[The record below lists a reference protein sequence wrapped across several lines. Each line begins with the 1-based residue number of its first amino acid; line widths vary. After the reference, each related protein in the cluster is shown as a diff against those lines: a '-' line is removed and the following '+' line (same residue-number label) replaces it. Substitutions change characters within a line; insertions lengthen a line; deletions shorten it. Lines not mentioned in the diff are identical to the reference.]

1 MAVVII
7 APRQQQ
13 PSLAVPTTVPALLHD
28 LVRYTAERHGALPA
42 LVHGATQLTYS
53 ELASAIARTAAGLR
67 RLGLRPDER
76 VAVYLPK
83 IPEAVIALFAAPL
96 AGGVM
101 VPINPVLKGAQ
112 VAHIL
117 RDCNVRLLVTSA
129 ERAAA
134 LRAVL
139 RDCRDLRAV
148 VIAGEDWPDEPLSG
162 VVTHAWHTLDEVE
175 PLKPP
180 RRIDSDMAG
189 IFYTSGSTGAPKGVV
204 LSHRNLVSGAHSVN
218 AYLHNGPEDRL
229 LAVLPLSF
237 DYGFSQLTTAF
248 AAGASVVLLEYL
260 LPRDV
265 IRAVVRHRITGL
277 AAVPPLWGR
286 LVRETWPPEAAASL
300 RYLTSSGGVMPVPV
314 IQALRQALPDTQI
327 HLMYGLTEAFRSTA
341 LPPEEI
347 DRRPGSIGLPIP
359 NAEIMVVRED
369 GSECEPEEIGELVH
383 RGSLVALGYWNDP
396 ERTAERFRPAPR
408 RPHGL
413 PLPEIA
419 VWSGDRAWRDAEG
432 YLYFAGR
439 EDHMIKTSGYRVSPD
454 EIEGP
459 VLASGLV
466 TEAAAFGVP
475 DAELGQAIVLAVAG
489 EDASE
494 AVLALC
500 REQLPNYMQPRRVWC
515 LDELPRT
522 PNGKIDRQALR
533 TRYAEHIEER

>member
-1 MAVVII
+1 M
-7 APRQQQ
+7 
-13 PSLAVPTTVPALLHD
+13 PTTVPTSLHD
-28 LVRYTAERHGALPA
+28 LIALRAACHADAPA
-42 LVHGATQLTYS
+42 LHQREHTLGYG
-53 ELASAIARTAAGLR
+53 ELAETVDRIANGLL

-83 IPEAVIALFAAPL
+83 TLEAVIALFAAPR

-101 VPINPVLKGAQ
+101 VPVNPVLKPAQ

-117 RDCNVRLLVTSA
+117 RDCNVRILVTSGERA
-129 ERAAA
+129 ER
-134 LRAVL
+134 LREVL

-148 VIAGEDWPDEPLSG
+148 VITEGEPLQTPLPG
-162 VVTHAWHTLDEVE
+162 VGTLRWAALDRE
-175 PLKPP
+175 PLQQAP
-180 RRIDSDMAG
+180 RRIDTDLAA

-204 LSHRNLVSGAHSVN
+204 LSHLNLVSGAHSVN
-218 AYLHNGPEDRL
+218 AYLHNRPDDRL

-248 AAGASVVLLEYL
+248 AAGASVVLLEHL

-265 IRAVVRHRITGL
+265 IRAVARHRITGL
-277 AAVPPLWGR
+277 AAVPTLWTR
-286 LVRETWPPEAAASL
+286 LAHEDWAEGDCSSL
-300 RYLTSSGGVMPVPV
+300 RYLTSSGGTLPVSV
-314 IQALRQALPDTQI
+314 IEALRQRLPGVAI

-341 LPPEEI
+341 LPPDQI
-347 DRRPGSIGLPIP
+347 TQRPDSIGLPIP
-359 NAEIMVVRED
+359 GAEVRVVRED

-396 ERTAERFRPAPR
+396 QRTAERFRPAPG
-408 RPHGL
+408 RPLGL

-439 EDHMIKTSGYRVSPD
+439 EDAQIKTSGYRVSPD

-466 TEAAAFGVP
+466 AEAVVFGIP
-475 DAELGQAIVLAVAG
+475 DETLGQAIVLAITGAA
-489 EDASE
+489 DAD
-494 AVLALC
+494 AIAALC
-500 REQLPNYMQPRRVWC
+500 REQLPNYLQPREIWC
-515 LDELPRT
+515 LDALPHT

-533 TRYAEHIEER
+533 QRYLDER